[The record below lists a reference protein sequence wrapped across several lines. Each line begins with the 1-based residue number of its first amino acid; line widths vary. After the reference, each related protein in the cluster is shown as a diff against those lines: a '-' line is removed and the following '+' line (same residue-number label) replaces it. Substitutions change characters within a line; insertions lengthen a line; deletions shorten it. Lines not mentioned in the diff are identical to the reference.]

1 MEKATVTMREDQ
13 KAWLNN
19 HPEINLSGLVQ
30 KSIDEIMH
38 SGKKV
43 E

>member
-1 MEKATVTMREDQ
+1 MTMREDQ